1 MNMNQRIL
9 PGAMKAL
16 GIIFVIAISFCAC
29 SSSRSVRST
38 DYGMVNEKLKGQR
51 VELDVTG
58 RHIPAMDV
66 TLSQDSVSW
75 RDARTGEKSQA
86 STLELRKMVTKNH
99 PLGCLEGLGLGV
111 AIGGGV
117 GALVGGALNIRST
130 AESGSQ
136 SSGFGAVVGLVL
148 GGGAGVIVGSITGF
162 AAGHS
167 AIYEFPPAQPADS
180 VHIGR

>member
-1 MNMNQRIL
+1 
-9 PGAMKAL
+9 MKAL
-16 GIIFVIAISFCAC
+16 GILFVIAISFCAC
-29 SSSRSVRST
+29 SSTNSVRST

-51 VELDVTG
+51 VELDVAG
-58 RHIPAMDV
+58 RHIPAVDV

-75 RDARTGEKSQA
+75 RDARTGEKSRA
-86 STLELRKMVTKNH
+86 GIRELNRVVNKNH
-99 PLGCLEGLGLGV
+99 PLGCLEGLGIGV
-111 AIGGGV
+111 AIGGGA

-136 SSGFGAVVGLVL
+136 SSGFGVVVGLVL

-167 AIYEFPPAQPADS
+167 SIYEFPPAEPTDS
-180 VHIGR
+180 VRIGR